1 MQTTH
6 SKERESALMPVR
18 GPDCQS
24 FLLDPSFLNS
34 FLPLEK
40 KLLFFLPCEEQSVC
54 VRRGEGDKEQTSGLA
69 PGSGSVSASNVGIS
83 TLASGSV
90 CLFDSTCEGKVSS
103 RAGNPRSWSS
113 EEDVWVTIGKKV
125 QLTLD
130 VNIE

>member
-18 GPDCQS
+18 GPDRQS

-54 VRRGEGDKEQTSGLA
+54 FRRGEGDKEQTA
-69 PGSGSVSASNVGIS
+69 PGPGSVSASNVEIS
-83 TLASGSV
+83 SWASGSV

-113 EEDVWVTIGKKV
+113 EEVVWVTIGKKV
-125 QLTLD
+125 QLLD
-130 VNIE
+130 VNTQ